1 MLSGPDII
9 SRGFVY
15 MRESGHLIY
24 DAQRLIKKSV
34 IEKLNNNDK
43 VEWHH
48 VKATITEAL
57 QPYLYEKTAR
67 KPMILPIIMKI
78 K

>member
-1 MLSGPDII
+1 
-9 SRGFVY
+9 
-15 MRESGHLIY
+15 
-24 DAQRLIKKSV
+24 KKAV

-48 VKATITEAL
+48 VKSTITEAL